1 MDNITITLKP
11 YDDDVQNA
19 VFRALFCSSSYSTET
34 GLQEIPADSYQLV
47 VSALDL
53 IRWEAKG
60 SDREIIKQAIQIV
73 SRFRD
78 QQKMRERYL
87 R

>member
-1 MDNITITLKP
+1 MYEETITLKP
-11 YDDDVQNA
+11 YDDDVQNS
-19 VFRALFCSSSYSTET
+19 VFHALFCSSSYSTET
-34 GLQEIPADSYQLV
+34 GLREIPADSYQLV

-53 IRWEAKG
+53 IRWEARG
-60 SDREIIKQAIQIV
+60 EDRETLKHAIAIV

-78 QQKMRERYL
+78 QQKLRERYL